1 VVEVNE
7 AGTKVPAFFLQPGK
21 RGLISAKATGSALIA
36 EHALEYLIRL
46 FMPWMYPLVVARV
59 ISLRSLSAAT
69 RLGGHA
75 RIVSRYQMKVT
86 RLGF

>member
-1 VVEVNE
+1 
-7 AGTKVPAFFLQPGK
+7 
-21 RGLISAKATGSALIA
+21 
-36 EHALEYLIRL
+36 
-46 FMPWMYPLVVARV
+46 MPWMYPLVVARV

-75 RIVSRYQMKVT
+75 RIVSRYKMKVT